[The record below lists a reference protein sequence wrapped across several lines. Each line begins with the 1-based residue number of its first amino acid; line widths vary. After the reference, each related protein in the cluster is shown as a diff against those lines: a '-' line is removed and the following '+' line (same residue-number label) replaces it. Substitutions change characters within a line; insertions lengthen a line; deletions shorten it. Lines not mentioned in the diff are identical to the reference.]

1 MMLSDLSFQKK
12 EMFILQFAAIR
23 KNTMN
28 EGITGGQKNP
38 LKWHSDVFFNSG
50 TLNMKCI
57 QGHINIWAATFFP

>member
-1 MMLSDLSFQKK
+1 
-12 EMFILQFAAIR
+12 
-23 KNTMN
+23 MN